1 MAFHEFGLFDSK
13 SAVSAAGV
21 DAVEME
27 VAAPSRRPT
36 ARACDLD
43 IAVLFISA
51 RCSGSAFR
59 CSALPTHSSDRA
71 GRTPGLKRPPEN
83 QSPAQPEDRHDKK
96 RCYWLPCEPVTR
108 DCLRHDPDCVG
119 MSRVCDFDYD
129 EFDDEKHERKA
140 RDDKGCDLL
149 PCVTD
154 PALSQARITLR
165 GDAA

>member
-1 MAFHEFGLFDSK
+1 MSL
-13 SAVSAAGV
+13 
-21 DAVEME
+21 
-27 VAAPSRRPT
+27 R
-36 ARACDLD
+36 
-43 IAVLFISA
+43 
-51 RCSGSAFR
+51 SAFR

-119 MSRVCDFDYD
+119 MSRVCGFDYD
-129 EFDDEKHERKA
+129 DFDDEKHERKA
-140 RDDKGCDLL
+140 RDDKGCELL